1 MRYVKIGPYRGEPMR
16 GTKIPANVQGEKVAA
31 LPSRPREETAR
42 LGKEIYERDIL
53 GQVEGTC
60 HGMIVAIDVD
70 SGDYAIGDMAVTAAE
85 QLRERRPDAD
95 IWGVR
100 VGYRGLCH
108 FGGGSF
114 GGSG

>member
-1 MRYVKIGPYRGEPMR
+1 MRD
-16 GTKIPANVQGEKVAA
+16 TKTSANVQGEKFAA
-31 LPSRPREETAR
+31 HPRRPREETAQ
-42 LGKEIYERDIL
+42 LGMEIYERDIR
-53 GQVEGTC
+53 GQVEGTY

-70 SGDYAIGDMAVTAAE
+70 SGAYTISDMAVTAAE
-85 QLRERRPDAD
+85 RLRERCPDAN

-114 GGSG
+114 RRSG